1 MFPPLGDSQA
11 VPHGLPPASALVCN
25 RGMNTTKS
33 DFVAALGA
41 AFLRGLRTGA
51 VSYLSLLAWP
61 LNRLK
66 LRA

>member
-1 MFPPLGDSQA
+1 MGDSQSL
-11 VPHGLPPASALVCN
+11 PDGLPQASALVCN

-33 DFVAALGA
+33 DFVAALGS
-41 AFLRGLRTGA
+41 AFFRGLRTGA
-51 VSYLSLLAWP
+51 RSYLSLLAWP